1 MKGPLGLQFLRECP
15 SALRTL
21 GFAALVVC
29 AFPGEVRAQLSHS
42 ALRFYGT
49 GVAPPGQQDRILLP
63 IDDNAPGAGG
73 STSMDL
79 GTADFTLEV
88 WLRGRLADNPTANAG
103 GDVELSDFSWI
114 DGNIVLDRDIWCGS
128 DRKFGVSVAGGLVRF
143 GTAPGDGG
151 GPDGWNTLEGS
162 TPVLDDTW
170 HHVAVVRQAATGR
183 KRIFVDGVLDFESS
197 AGASTA
203 NLSYP
208 DAGIAVTPG
217 QCNPGQL
224 TPYGWYLV
232 VAAEKHD
239 AGAAY
244 PSFNGFVDELRA
256 WSTARTATQLAATYR
271 RALNAASPGL
281 AGAYRFEEG
290 SGTSVASTS
299 LAAAPVGNLVAG
311 TAGNGE
317 WVARS
322 ASPENTAPLLDLPFA
337 DGFELG
343 DLELWS
349 VATSAP

>member
-1 MKGPLGLQFLRECP
+1 MSGPRSFKLFLESLFEFFPLGLV
-15 SALRTL
+15 ALATCVL
-21 GFAALVVC
+21 PAGAS
-29 AFPGEVRAQLSHS
+29 AQLSEA

-49 GVAPPGQQDRILLP
+49 GIGPPGQQDRILMP
-63 IDDNAPGAGG
+63 IDDNVAGAFGP
-73 STSMDL
+73 TPMDL
-79 GTADFTLEV
+79 GTADFTLEI

-103 GDVELSDFSWI
+103 GDVELADFSWI

-128 DRKFGVSVAGGLVRF
+128 DRKFGVSIAGGLVRF

-151 GPDGWNTLEGS
+151 GPDGWHTLEGS

-203 NLSYP
+203 DLSYP

-217 QCNPGQL
+217 QCSPGQL

-256 WSTARTATQLAATYR
+256 WSTARTGTELGATYR
-271 RALNAASPGL
+271 RALNPASPGL

-290 SGTSVASTS
+290 TGTSVASS
-299 LAAAPVGNLVAG
+299 ALAAGPVGNLVAG
-311 TAGNGE
+311 MAGNGE
-317 WVARS
+317 WVTRASDS
-322 ASPENTAPLLDLPFA
+322 ANTAPLLDLPFL

-343 DLELWS
+343 GFELWS

>member
-1 MKGPLGLQFLRECP
+1 LSGPRSFKLFLESLFEFFPLGLV
-15 SALRTL
+15 ALATCVL
-21 GFAALVVC
+21 PAGAS
-29 AFPGEVRAQLSHS
+29 AQLSEA
-42 ALRFYGT
+42 ALRFHGT
-49 GVAPPGQQDRILLP
+49 GIGPPGQQDRILMP
-63 IDDNAPGAGG
+63 IDDNVAGAFG
-73 STSMDL
+73 STPMDL
-79 GTADFTLEV
+79 GTADFTLEI

-103 GDVELSDFSWI
+103 GDVELADFSWI

-128 DRKFGVSVAGGLVRF
+128 DRKFGVSIAGGLVRF

-151 GPDGWNTLEGS
+151 GPDGWHTLEGS

-203 NLSYP
+203 DLSYP

-217 QCNPGQL
+217 QCSPGQL

-256 WSTARTATQLAATYR
+256 WSTARTGTELGATYR
-271 RALNAASPGL
+271 RALNPASPGL

-290 SGTSVASTS
+290 TGTSVASS
-299 LAAAPVGNLVAG
+299 ALAAGPVGNLVAG
-311 TAGNGE
+311 MAGNGE
-317 WVARS
+317 WVTRASDS
-322 ASPENTAPLLDLPFA
+322 ANTAPLLDLPFL

-343 DLELWS
+343 GFELWS